1 VKINIF
7 GKQAEVRTEFA
18 VIAIAV
24 LVLLGCLAGYAIF
37 RDNSDIII
45 EDGGISPDTVSGK
58 TTGANGADTA
68 NKASVAGVEGT
79 AGVAGTANAE
89 GIDGAISTAG
99 TTGPTGTAEAS
110 GDVAAGI
117 SRTTG
122 SAILDPIRVYVVGCV
137 NRPGIVTLEKGQVI
151 ADAVEKAGGLT
162 GDAEAGSIN
171 MVYTLTENTML
182 YIKSKKELEAEQ
194 EAAGNAGSAVAKAAA
209 GAGKAAAKTAADN
222 LGQGAELLSGS
233 GGGTAIASG
242 ANGGAGAEGSG
253 STGGLN
259 GSGENSRININT
271 ADIAELDKLPGVG
284 EATARDII
292 AYREKNG
299 PFRKAEDV
307 MKVPRIKQ
315 ARFDS
320 IKDMI
325 AVN

>member
-45 EDGGISPDTVSGK
+45 EDGGISPGTVSGK
-58 TTGANGADTA
+58 TAGANGADTVDAA
-68 NKASVAGVEGT
+68 NAAGVAGT
-79 AGVAGTANAE
+79 AGTANAE

-110 GDVAAGI
+110 GDVGAAAAGI

-194 EAAGNAGSAVAKAAA
+194 EVAGNAGSATAKAAA
-209 GAGKAAAKTAADN
+209 GTGKAAAKTAAGS

-242 ANGGAGAEGSG
+242 ANGGAGVEGSG

-259 GSGENSRININT
+259 GSGENGRININT

-320 IKDMI
+320 IKEMI
-325 AVN
+325 TVN